1 MASAHQV
8 WEDKSA
14 WRIDTCSTEPK
25 VKIKYML
32 LIQKLC
38 NISDQLSGQSAGTV
52 PGLQLHVRRILN
64 PQASSSSVLEQ
75 KQRDKLVQSMD
86 VRLNVQHRWCLDRE
100 HPTMIV
106 PGAGHGVQGRC
117 WGRLRY
123 SSAAL
128 LHVREEE
135 AREPIFKAGEQGKV
149 SWLLLKLLISNCG
162 D

>member
-86 VRLNVQHRWCLDRE
+86 VRLNVQHR
-100 HPTMIV
+100 
-106 PGAGHGVQGRC
+106 
-117 WGRLRY
+117 
-123 SSAAL
+123 
-128 LHVREEE
+128 
-135 AREPIFKAGEQGKV
+135 
-149 SWLLLKLLISNCG
+149 
-162 D
+162 